1 MHIVQV
7 TDRVLPAH
15 KYGGTE
21 RVMWSL
27 AKALVEMGHQIT
39 FLAAR
44 NTTCDFARVIEI
56 DPSRPITAQIPHDA
70 DIAHFHLGLGNFSD
84 EQLAEAHIP
93 IVTTIHGN
101 VSGRIGIN
109 TIFVSRNHAQ
119 RHGATAYVY
128 NGLDWSDYGTPDFNL
143 KRDYFH
149 FLAKAAWRIKNVKGA
164 IRIVRGMP
172 SERLYVLGGTRLNF
186 KSGFRLTLSPKIHF
200 CGMVDQTQKQL
211 YMRKSKGLVFP
222 VRWHEPFGLA
232 MIESMWYG
240 LPVFGTPYG
249 SLPELIPAQ
258 VGFLSDSASGLR
270 EAMANW
276 QAYSPLVCHE
286 YVRDTFNAHVMAE
299 QYLSYYEKV
308 LNGETLNP
316 TEPYA
321 EGTLEKLPFYD

>member
-56 DPSRPITAQIPHDA
+56 DPSRPIIAQIPHDA

-149 FLAKAAWRIKNVKGA
+149 F
-164 IRIVRGMP
+164 
-172 SERLYVLGGTRLNF
+172 SE
-186 KSGFRLTLSPKIHF
+186 K
-200 CGMVDQTQKQL
+200 
-211 YMRKSKGLVFP
+211 
-222 VRWHEPFGLA
+222 
-232 MIESMWYG
+232 
-240 LPVFGTPYG
+240 
-249 SLPELIPAQ
+249 
-258 VGFLSDSASGLR
+258 
-270 EAMANW
+270 
-276 QAYSPLVCHE
+276 
-286 YVRDTFNAHVMAE
+286 
-299 QYLSYYEKV
+299 
-308 LNGETLNP
+308 
-316 TEPYA
+316 
-321 EGTLEKLPFYD
+321 

>member
-7 TDRVLPAH
+7 TDRVLPAN

-109 TIFVSRNHAQ
+109 TILLAGIMLSVMGQQLMYIMVWIGRITEHPILISKETISISWPKRLGESR
-119 RHGATAYVY
+119 
-128 NGLDWSDYGTPDFNL
+128 
-143 KRDYFH
+143 
-149 FLAKAAWRIKNVKGA
+149 
-164 IRIVRGMP
+164 M
-172 SERLYVLGGTRLNF
+172 
-186 KSGFRLTLSPKIHF
+186 
-200 CGMVDQTQKQL
+200 
-211 YMRKSKGLVFP
+211 
-222 VRWHEPFGLA
+222 
-232 MIESMWYG
+232 
-240 LPVFGTPYG
+240 
-249 SLPELIPAQ
+249 
-258 VGFLSDSASGLR
+258 
-270 EAMANW
+270 
-276 QAYSPLVCHE
+276 
-286 YVRDTFNAHVMAE
+286 
-299 QYLSYYEKV
+299 
-308 LNGETLNP
+308 
-316 TEPYA
+316 
-321 EGTLEKLPFYD
+321 